1 MRRRSRRTI
10 PAAVT
15 ALILLGVCVLT
26 AISAIQLLAGQR
38 PLISYAALADLA
50 HTTRWDSLAVA
61 AVAGLVMLIG
71 LILLLTA
78 ILPGR
83 PTVIPLRANDS
94 GAASDTGTALDTG
107 TAIDAGA
114 SRRSLRSTLRAA
126 ADAVDGVTATTLTL
140 RRRTVTAA
148 VRTHR
153 TTPEGLAEAV
163 RAAIS
168 HRLDQVSPATRP
180 AVRVRVIAPRST
192 S

>member
-1 MRRRSRRTI
+1 MRRRPRRTI

-26 AISAIQLLAGQR
+26 AISAIQLLAGRR

-61 AVAGLVMLIG
+61 AAAGLVMLIG
-71 LILLLTA
+71 LILLLIA

-83 PTVIPLRANDS
+83 PTVIPLRVT
-94 GAASDTGTALDTG
+94 DTSSATDPM
-107 TAIDAGA
+107 DAGA
-114 SRRSLRSTLRAA
+114 SRRSLRSTLHAA

-168 HRLDQVSPATRP
+168 HRLDQISPVTRY
-180 AVRVRVIAPRST
+180 AVRVRVSAPRSN